1 MHLKMEAH
9 APAGRIIRTGI
20 FVLLLTYYLFRR
32 LTRNTSFSK
41 GLKIAIAA
49 FIFVSTFT
57 FPVIFFVLMRSS
69 ETMVPSVI
77 VYTVTSFLLGF
88 IAYLLLT
95 VFFSDLFLA
104 LSKLLKT
111 IWIGVALIFKRPV
124 QRRDVSGSSKIKFK
138 TYRSICIFIAAF
150 LLFII
155 GFIQAVNQPDLEIRK
170 VDIGRGISFAKSIR
184 IAHLS
189 DLHINPLLDGEW
201 LKKIIEKIRSAKPD
215 LIVITGDFADG
226 KARYN
231 KKYLKLVSDLNAP
244 VYFVSGNHEAL
255 WGLGDWLSAIRR
267 AGITVLDDQR
277 ALLKVK
283 GMRILIAGISD
294 SGGGPWRFSVPA
306 RFQNLLDGAPESDL
320 RILLSH
326 RPEIL
331 PAAAEAGFDL
341 VLAGHTHNGQTFPLN
356 LFAGLITPYPKGFYK
371 NGHTVLFTSPGAG
384 YVGPPV
390 RLFAPKEVTILNI
403 RIAEQKSEDISNKI
417 PEHSIPD

>member
-1 MHLKMEAH
+1 
-9 APAGRIIRTGI
+9 
-20 FVLLLTYYLFRR
+20 
-32 LTRNTSFSK
+32 
-41 GLKIAIAA
+41 
-49 FIFVSTFT
+49 
-57 FPVIFFVLMRSS
+57 
-69 ETMVPSVI
+69 
-77 VYTVTSFLLGF
+77 LGF
-88 IAYLLLT
+88 IAYLLLV
-95 VFFSDLFLA
+95 VFFTDLFLA
-104 LSKLLKT
+104 LSKLLET
-111 IWIGVALIFKRPV
+111 IWIGIAVLFKRPV
-124 QRRDVSGSSKIKFK
+124 QKRDVSGSSKIKFK
-138 TYRSICIFIAAF
+138 TYRSICIFTAAF

-170 VDIGRGISFAKSIR
+170 VDIGNSSSYAKSVR

-201 LKKIIEKIRSAKPD
+201 LKKIIEKIRSTKPD

-231 KKYLKLVSDLNAP
+231 KKYLKLVSDLSAS
-244 VYFVSGNHEAL
+244 VYFVSGNHEIL
-255 WGLGDWLSAIRR
+255 WGLDEWLSAIRG

-283 GMRILIAGISD
+283 GMRILIAGIGD
-294 SGGGPWRFSVPA
+294 SGGGPWRFSIPA
-306 RFQNLLDGAPESDL
+306 RFHTLLENVPESDFK
-320 RILLSH
+320 ILLSH

-384 YVGPPV
+384 YVGPPI
-390 RLFAPKEVTILNI
+390 RLFVPKEVTILDVNI
-403 RIAEQKSEDISNKI
+403 HK
-417 PEHSIPD
+417 

>member
-1 MHLKMEAH
+1 MLSSLISLLSMHLKMEAH

-41 GLKIAIAA
+41 GLKTAIAV

-77 VYTVTSFLLGF
+77 VYTTTSFLLGF
-88 IAYLLLT
+88 IAYLLLV

-104 LSKLLKT
+104 LYKLLKT
-111 IWIGVALIFKRPV
+111 IWIGAALLFKRPV
-124 QRRDVSGSSKIKFK
+124 QKQDVSGSSKIKFK
-138 TYRSICIFIAAF
+138 TYRSICIFAAAF

-155 GFIQAVNQPDLEIRK
+155 GFIQAVNQPDLEIRS
-170 VDIGRGISFAKSIR
+170 VDIGNGSSSVKSIR

-231 KKYLKLVSDLNAP
+231 KKYLKMFSDLHTP
-244 VYFVSGNHEAL
+244 IYFVSGNHEAI
-255 WGLGDWLSAIRR
+255 WGLGDWLSAIRG
-267 AGITVLDDQR
+267 AGITVLNDR
-277 ALLKVK
+277 RVLIEVK
-283 GMRILIAGISD
+283 GVKMLIAGIGD

-306 RFQNLLDGAPESDL
+306 RFHNLLENVPESDFKM
-320 RILLSH
+320 LLSH

-384 YVGPPV
+384 YVGPPL
-390 RLFAPKEVTILNI
+390 RLLVPKEVTILNI
-403 RIAEQKSEDISNKI
+403 RIAE
-417 PEHSIPD
+417 